1 MGKNYIYFDFQDIL
15 AQQKEKH
22 AGKEQFEKL
31 MESVD
36 ENTIIEDMPFYKNYL
51 SRFEVEK
58 AFDGMSLAAE
68 EKKQLSQ
75 KELYLLFRMV
85 FASFSSTY
93 EILYDK
99 PTNSVDISISVKSGD
114 QKITKSVAEL
124 WSFQIIRL
132 FEIYMNELFEFS
144 ICDFD
149 AEELESF
156 EAEQKVRLM
165 IFEKKVRKIRQQICD
180 LQESDEIL
188 SDLDDLLN
196 S

>member
-1 MGKNYIYFDFQDIL
+1 
-15 AQQKEKH
+15 
-22 AGKEQFEKL
+22 
-31 MESVD
+31 
-36 ENTIIEDMPFYKNYL
+36 
-51 SRFEVEK
+51 
-58 AFDGMSLAAE
+58 MSLAAE
-68 EKKQLSQ
+68 EKNQLSQ

>member
-22 AGKEQFEKL
+22 AGKEQFDKL

-68 EKKQLSQ
+68 EKNQLSQ

-149 AEELESF
+149 AEEIESF

>member
-68 EKKQLSQ
+68 EKNQLSQ